1 MTDLRTVRD
10 SQKTLT
16 NSQAA
21 INLFLWLG
29 LQMLSEAT
37 VFSFLAFEI
46 LHEFFL
52 WLDLNQKPTETCR
65 QGSQGN
71 VVTQISSSVVQRRA

>member
-1 MTDLRTVRD
+1 MRKLEAMTDLPTVRD

-29 LQMLSEAT
+29 LQMLSEVT
-37 VFSFLAFEI
+37 VFSFFAFEI

-52 WLDLNQKPTETCR
+52 WLDLKQKPTK
-65 QGSQGN
+65 N
-71 VVTQISSSVVQRRA
+71 L